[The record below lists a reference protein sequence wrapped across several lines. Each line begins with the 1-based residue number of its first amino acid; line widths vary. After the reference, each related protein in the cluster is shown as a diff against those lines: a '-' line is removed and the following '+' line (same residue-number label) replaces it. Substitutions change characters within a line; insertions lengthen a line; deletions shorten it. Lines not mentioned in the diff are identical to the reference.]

1 MKDKKTE
8 AERIIL
14 QTLQRESDGE
24 KFLGIR
30 LGAEEIVV
38 DVDTA
43 LDIFDKIGDFLET
56 CGYFD
61 DEVEAAPCILH

>member
-1 MKDKKTE
+1 MKEKKTD
-8 AERIIL
+8 AESLTIAML
-14 QTLQRESDGE
+14 ERESDGE

-43 LDIFDKIGDFLET
+43 LDIFDKIGDFLEMCGKFDEEGGAT
-56 CGYFD
+56 CTM
-61 DEVEAAPCILH
+61 H